1 MWIFT
6 NSGFISTVSN
16 SVGTLNV
23 RARDKSSLKKLA
35 STFNVEIE
43 HTPLADYPY
52 RLSLGHDQFAKW
64 IDSQVKAI
72 DYKNFKCSI
81 ALTRGKRFAS
91 ALSEVWSTMH
101 RIEDSSARVMSQNT
115 MKKGLK
121 RYGNR

>member
-6 NSGFISTVSN
+6 NTGFISTVSN

-23 RARDKSSLKKLA
+23 RARDKSSLKNLA
-35 STFNVEIE
+35 STFKVEIE

-72 DYKNFKCSI
+72 DYNNFKSAV
-81 ALTRGKRFAS
+81 ALTRGKGFAS

-101 RIEDSSARVMSQNT
+101 RIEDSLARST
-115 MKKGLK
+115 RPETARKGPEQ
-121 RYGNR
+121 YGD